1 MTGAPKIEAMIII
14 DELEPVKRGIYSGSI
29 GYLDFSGNLDL
40 NIVIRTV
47 LVKDGKAHWQVG
59 GAVVADSDP
68 REEYIETLDKAR
80 AMVRAL
86 TAVAHRAAEVPASQG
101 RGTA

>member
-1 MTGAPKIEAMIII
+1 
-14 DELEPVKRGIYSGSI
+14 
-29 GYLDFSGNLDL
+29 
-40 NIVIRTV
+40 VIRTV

-68 REEYIETLDKAR
+68 QAEYIETLDKAR

-86 TAVAHRAAEVPASQG
+86 TAVSNRAAEVPASQG